1 MPTMSFYD
9 QQKIQ
14 QQQQQENLISKLL
27 YELHKYFYHKIVKC
41 YSIV

>member
-14 QQQQQENLISKLL
+14 QQQRQENLISKLL
-27 YELHKYFYHKIVKC
+27 YELHK
-41 YSIV
+41 